1 MRAGIPSHVPLVVA
15 RRGDLPELVHVG
27 SIAVVDV
34 AGKLIASIGDPT
46 SFNYTRSA
54 LKPLQALPFV
64 ADGGMSRFDFTSHE
78 LALMCASHGG
88 EAIHVA
94 TVQRM
99 LDRIGLGE
107 PDLQCGCHP
116 PTYYVHTAT
125 QAPAGAKWNQLH
137 HNCSG
142 KHSGFLAWCRMHDA
156 PTKRYLDPD
165 EPLQRRVREV
175 VRGYA
180 GGTEPPMGIDGCS
193 APNFALPLT
202 GLARA
207 FCDLA
212 TGRTPEH
219 AALAFAMTRHPDLV
233 SGTARSDLA
242 LMQAGGGDWVS
253 KIGADGVQAIGV
265 RSRGIGI
272 AIRMADG
279 NTRALL
285 AAAVE
290 VLQQLG
296 LLGDAAATPLAKYAR
311 PQITNYR
318 GTVVGR
324 VEPLFTLPR
333 VAL

>member
-1 MRAGIPSHVPLVVA
+1 MRPPPQHVPLVA
-15 RRGDLPELVHVG
+15 ATRGDLAELVHVG
-27 SIAVVDV
+27 SIAVVD
-34 AGKLIASIGDPT
+34 ADGQLIAGAGDPT
-46 SFNYTRSA
+46 AFNFTRSA

-64 ADGGMSRFDFTSHE
+64 ADGGMSRFNFTSHE
-78 LALMCASHGG
+78 LALMCASHSG

-116 PTYYVHTAT
+116 PTYYLHTAT
-125 QAPAGAKWNQLH
+125 PAPPNAHWNQLH

-142 KHSGFLAWCRMHDA
+142 KHSGFLAWCRLHDA
-156 PTKRYLDPD
+156 PTKSYLDPD
-165 EPLQRRVREV
+165 APLQQRVREV
-175 VRGYA
+175 VARYA
-180 GGTEPPMGIDGCS
+180 AGSEPPLGIDGCS
-193 APNFALPLT
+193 APNFALPLA
-202 GLARA
+202 GLAAA

-212 TGRTPEH
+212 IGRTPEH
-219 AALAFAMTRHPDLV
+219 AALAYAMTRHPDLV

-242 LMQAGGGDWVS
+242 LMQAGRGDWVT
-253 KIGADGVQAIGV
+253 KIGADGVQAIGI

-272 AIRMADG
+272 AVRIADG

-285 AAAVE
+285 AATVA

-296 LLGDAAATPLAKYAR
+296 LLGDAATTPLAKYAR
-311 PQITNYR
+311 PQIRNYR

-333 VAL
+333 ATL